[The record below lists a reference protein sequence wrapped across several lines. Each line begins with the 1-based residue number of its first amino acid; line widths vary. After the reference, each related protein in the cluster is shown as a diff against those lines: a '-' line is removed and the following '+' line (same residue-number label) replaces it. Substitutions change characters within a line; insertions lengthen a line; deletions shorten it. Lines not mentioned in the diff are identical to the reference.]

1 MSAYA
6 DFYGDAMSSF
16 VDNVI
21 ALVQEKGVTRNK
33 MLTDLHLSRSS
44 LIDWKKRGTVP
55 SADVVSAIANY
66 LDVPIGSL
74 LGLEED
80 DEEKLTRF
88 NEKLAAQMAFKGIT
102 LSEVAEGLQIS
113 VEQVFSWLQGDGDAS
128 QYYDRLSEIFEVA
141 PTYWVRPGMVSP
153 GIEPTFDEYLLIIL
167 YREYRRTG
175 VLQEDLYGSL
185 HDYFPTVFAE
195 GSSPLVGV
203 DPELLQMIRRLNKEE
218 QIELR
223 GYIRGVYGRSVA
235 ADPAEAPAKMAK

>member
-1 MSAYA
+1 MSV
-6 DFYGDAMSSF
+6 FL
-16 VDNVI
+16 DNVT
-21 ALVQEKGVTRNK
+21 ALIQEKGITKNK
-33 MLTDLHLSRSS
+33 LLTDLKLSRNSFVA
-44 LIDWKKRGTVP
+44 WKNRGTIPNAETV
-55 SADVVSAIANY
+55 AAIAEY

-74 LGLEED
+74 LGLEEG

-185 HDYFPTVFAE
+185 RDYFPTAFAE

-203 DPELLQMIRRLNKEE
+203 DPELLQMIRRLKKEE

-235 ADPAEAPAKMAK
+235 ADPSEAPSGKMAK

>member
-1 MSAYA
+1 M
-6 DFYGDAMSSF
+6 GSF

-21 ALVQEKGVTRNK
+21 ALVQEKGITRNK
-33 MLTDLHLSRSS
+33 MLTDLNLSRSS

-80 DEEKLTRF
+80 NEEKLTKF
-88 NEKLAAQMAFKGIT
+88 NEKLAAQMAFKGMT
-102 LSEVAEGLQIS
+102 LSEVAERLQIP

-141 PTYWVRPGMVSP
+141 PTYWVRPGMISP

-167 YREYRRTG
+167 YREYWRTG
-175 VLQEDLYGSL
+175 ELQEDLYGSL
-185 HDYFPTVFAE
+185 RQYFPSALP
-195 GSSPLVGV
+195 SSQTNFPGI
-203 DPELLQMIRRLNKEE
+203 DPQLLQLIRQLDREQ

-223 GYIRGVYGRSVA
+223 GYIKGMLGRSVA